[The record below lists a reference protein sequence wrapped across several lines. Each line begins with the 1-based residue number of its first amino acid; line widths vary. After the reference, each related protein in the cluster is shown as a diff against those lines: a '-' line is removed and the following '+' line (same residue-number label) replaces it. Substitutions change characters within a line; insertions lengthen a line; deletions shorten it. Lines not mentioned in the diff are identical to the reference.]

1 MVELKVLNKPPE
13 VVINVLS
20 AFFSVFNKNPNW
32 ESIRKELKNPQKVIK
47 EAHNVDLNNLP

>member
-1 MVELKVLNKPPE
+1 MVELKALNKPPE

-32 ESIRKELKNPQKVIK
+32 ESIRKELKTP
-47 EAHNVDLNNLP
+47 